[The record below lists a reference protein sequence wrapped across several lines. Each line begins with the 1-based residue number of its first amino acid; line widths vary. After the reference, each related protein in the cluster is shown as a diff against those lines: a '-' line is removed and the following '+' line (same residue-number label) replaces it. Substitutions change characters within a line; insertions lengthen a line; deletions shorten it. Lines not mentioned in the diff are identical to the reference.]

1 LRDAKM
7 ASVTKTIDELTR
19 DELTHLAREY
29 FLAGHLID
37 RAGMPQVMARLGNDA
52 MTAVAIDEWMGASPV
67 YTRRMQRALNI
78 SGDDVATI
86 FKGIQFDIG
95 APHQFMDF
103 QYSVEDADHG
113 EFWLASCGA
122 LMDVEP
128 MGEPF
133 VQAMCHDIEDPT
145 FDATAVATNPRARM
159 RPIHRPPRHPADRHP
174 HCHWRVDIVH
184 DAEPLQPI
192 DNMHVVAKSHA
203 ANVTIETKKT
213 NEPGGLTD
221 YSGPL
226 VPELEMEDLSRDT
239 LLTVALEACVQAHLL
254 VRAFM
259 LTVEQRSDPDTARA
273 IADQQFTG
281 VAGVVAARLAR
292 LLGHADGS
300 LDTIARVFEFH
311 PAFHPRA
318 YVDFA
323 VERRDDAVRLA
334 LRPCL
339 ALDEGDERSWF
350 ALLGAGPHP
359 AFQAIAHA
367 VDRQAQVRA
376 ATPTDDERFA
386 WEVVV
391 DPTATP
397 AKEAPEVSVTRVSTG
412 ADFVFRRRRPIAP

>member
-1 LRDAKM
+1 M
-7 ASVTKTIDELTR
+7 PTVKTIDDLTR

-52 MTAVAIDEWMGASPV
+52 MTAVAIEEWMGASPV
-67 YTRRMQRALNI
+67 YTRRMQRALDI

-103 QYSVEDADHG
+103 KYSVQDHDHG

-128 MGEPF
+128 MGESF

-159 RPIHRPPRHPADRHP
+159 RPIHRPPRRPADRHP
-174 HCHWRVDIVH
+174 HCHWRVDIDH

-192 DNMHVVAKSHA
+192 ANVHVVAKSHA
-203 ANVTIETKKT
+203 ANVTVEITRT

-221 YSGPL
+221 YRGPL
-226 VPELEMEDLSRDT
+226 VPDLEMEDLSRDT
-239 LLTVALEACVQAHLL
+239 LLTVALEACLQAHLL
-254 VRAFM
+254 VRSFM
-259 LTVEQRSDPDTARA
+259 LSVEQRSDPETARA
-273 IADQQFTG
+273 IAGQQFTG

-292 LLGHADGS
+292 LLREPADDA
-300 LDTIARVFEFH
+300 LDAIARVFEFH

-318 YVDFA
+318 YADFTVD
-323 VERRDDAVRLA
+323 RHRDAVRLS

-339 ALDEGDERSWF
+339 ALEEGDERSWF
-350 ALLGAGPHP
+350 ALLDTEPHP
-359 AFQAIAHA
+359 ALASIAHA
-367 VDRQAQVRA
+367 VDRQARTRA
-376 ATPTDDERFA
+376 AEPNPGERFA
-386 WEVVV
+386 WEVVI
-391 DPTATP
+391 DPSAPP
-397 AKEAPEVSVTRVSTG
+397 AQEAPEVSLTRVSTG
-412 ADFVFRRRRPIAP
+412 ADFGFTRRRPLRP

>member
-1 LRDAKM
+1 MTR
-7 ASVTKTIDELTR
+7 IDDLSR

-78 SGDDVATI
+78 TGDDVATI

-103 QYSVEDADHG
+103 KYSVADADHG

-159 RPIHRPPRHPADRHP
+159 RPVHRPPRRPADRHP
-174 HCHWRVDIVH
+174 HCHWRVTIEH
-184 DAEPLQPI
+184 DAEALQPI

-203 ANVTIETKKT
+203 ANVTVETVKT

-226 VPELEMEDLSRDT
+226 LPELEMEDLSRDV
-239 LLTVALEACVQAHLL
+239 LLTVALESCVQAHLL
-254 VRAFM
+254 VHAFM
-259 LTVEQRSDPDTARA
+259 LTVEQRSDPETARA
-273 IADQQFTG
+273 IADQQFIG
-281 VAGVVAARLAR
+281 VAGVVAARLTR
-292 LLGHADGS
+292 LFGRADDP

-318 YVDFA
+318 YVDFT
-323 VERRDDAVRLA
+323 VERRGDVVRLA
-334 LRPCL
+334 LRPCP
-339 ALDEGDERSWF
+339 ALDERDERSWL
-350 ALLGAGPHP
+350 ALLGSEPHP
-359 AFQAIAHA
+359 AFDAIAQA
-367 VDRQAQVRA
+367 VDKQARTRA
-376 ATPTDDERFA
+376 ATPTADERFA
-386 WEVVV
+386 WEVFV
-391 DPTATP
+391 DPTAKP
-397 AKEAPEVSVTRVSTG
+397 ATEAAEVSLTRVSTG
-412 ADFVFRRRRPIAP
+412 ADFVFTRRRPLTS

>member
-1 LRDAKM
+1 MTR
-7 ASVTKTIDELTR
+7 IDDLSR

-67 YTRRMQRALNI
+67 YTRRMQRALDI
-78 SGDDVATI
+78 AGDDVATI

-103 QYSVEDADHG
+103 KYSVQDHDHG

-159 RPIHRPPRHPADRHP
+159 RPIHRPPRRPADRHP
-174 HCHWRVDIVH
+174 HCHWRVDIDH
-184 DAEPLQPI
+184 DAEPLQAI
-192 DNMHVVAKSHA
+192 DNVHVVAKSHA
-203 ANVTIETKKT
+203 ANVTIDVQKT
-213 NEPGGLTD
+213 NEPGGLTN

-226 VPELEMEDLSRDT
+226 ITELEMEDLSRDT
-239 LLTVALEACVQAHLL
+239 LLTVALESCVQAHLL

-259 LTVEQRSDPDTARA
+259 LSVEQRSDPETARA
-273 IADQQFTG
+273 VADQQFTG

-292 LLGHADGS
+292 HFGPAGDP
-300 LDTIARVFEFH
+300 LDAIARVFEFH

-318 YVDFA
+318 YVDFT
-323 VERRDDAVRLA
+323 VERRADAVRLA

-350 ALLGAGPHP
+350 ALLGTEPHP
-359 AFQAIAHA
+359 AFDAIAHA
-367 VDRQAQVRA
+367 VDKQAQTRA
-376 ATPTDDERFA
+376 ATPANDERFA

-391 DPTATP
+391 DPTAPP
-397 AKEAPEVSVTRVSTG
+397 AKEAPEVSLTRVSTG
-412 ADFVFRRRRPIAP
+412 ADFTFSRRRPLRA